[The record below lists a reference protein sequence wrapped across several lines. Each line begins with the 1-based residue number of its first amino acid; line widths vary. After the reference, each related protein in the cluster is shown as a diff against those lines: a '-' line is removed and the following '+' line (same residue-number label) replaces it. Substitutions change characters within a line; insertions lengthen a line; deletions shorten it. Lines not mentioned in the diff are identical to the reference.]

1 MKDRLCECAGGSRE
15 AGDAI
20 ADTISAIYSDSV
32 EWASAG
38 CKFLRTGR
46 TAQKVAPQ
54 IAALSHKLLRA
65 RERGW
70 SVVLCADRRRGIV
83 RIVTVVREDW
93 RPGSAIADVDV
104 FAQDI
109 SPPLVLCLGFAHAFH
124 VCHFPGGRHTENEV
138 LQDAARM
145 ARAACKVQAS
155 PRSPRHGPGEDART
169 TSAPVPAP
177 IALIDMLHPFM
188 LRHRDVFGR
197 LDADADGTVDASELH
212 NAFVQHGLR
221 VSLAD
226 VEGLLADMDH
236 NKDGRVSLDE
246 FLVQIRRWHS
256 ESRKERAPQARK
268 HSSRP
273 QVRARLVGCVGPARR
288 SGKAASA
295 SAVKDYIKRSSIA

>member
-1 MKDRLCECAGGSRE
+1 
-15 AGDAI
+15 
-20 ADTISAIYSDSV
+20 
-32 EWASAG
+32 
-38 CKFLRTGR
+38 
-46 TAQKVAPQ
+46 
-54 IAALSHKLLRA
+54 
-65 RERGW
+65 
-70 SVVLCADRRRGIV
+70 
-83 RIVTVVREDW
+83 
-93 RPGSAIADVDV
+93 
-104 FAQDI
+104 
-109 SPPLVLCLGFAHAFH
+109 
-124 VCHFPGGRHTENEV
+124 
-138 LQDAARM
+138 M
-145 ARAACKVQAS
+145 ARAACEVQAS

-169 TSAPVPAP
+169 TSALEPVPAP

-221 VSLAD
+221 ASLAD

-256 ESRKERAPQARK
+256 ESRKQHAPQARK
-268 HSSRP
+268 QSSRP

-288 SGKAASA
+288 SDKAASA

>member
-1 MKDRLCECAGGSRE
+1 
-15 AGDAI
+15 
-20 ADTISAIYSDSV
+20 
-32 EWASAG
+32 
-38 CKFLRTGR
+38 
-46 TAQKVAPQ
+46 
-54 IAALSHKLLRA
+54 
-65 RERGW
+65 
-70 SVVLCADRRRGIV
+70 
-83 RIVTVVREDW
+83 
-93 RPGSAIADVDV
+93 
-104 FAQDI
+104 
-109 SPPLVLCLGFAHAFH
+109 
-124 VCHFPGGRHTENEV
+124 V

-145 ARAACKVQAS
+145 ARAACEVRAS

-169 TSAPVPAP
+169 STPVPAP

-221 VSLAD
+221 ASLAD

-256 ESRKERAPQARK
+256 ESRKQRAPQARK

-295 SAVKDYIKRSSIA
+295 PTIKDYIIVAK